1 VITHEASLRAAPER
15 PRTTGVAGDVFRE
28 TMSRVPAPVTIVTTT
43 GRDGPHGTTVSA
55 FCSLSLEPPLVLV
68 SLDRDSDL
76 LRMVRQSRRYGINV
90 LSHDQEELA
99 TRFARK
105 GADKFAE
112 VPWTLD
118 TDLPRL
124 EGTASWIA
132 CRLHDLV
139 DGGDHMIAVGFVEH
153 AEASPAHPLLYRQRE
168 FGTLHS
174 RPPGLAD

>member
-1 VITHEASLRAAPER
+1 MGAPSPRPGVDPVIFREALAAVAAPVAVVTSFDGER
-15 PRTTGVAGDVFRE
+15 
-28 TMSRVPAPVTIVTTT
+28 
-43 GRDGPHGTTVSA
+43 PHGTTVSA

-68 SLDRDSDL
+68 SLDRGSDL
-76 LRMVRQSRRYGINV
+76 LRLVRHSRRYGINV
-90 LSHDQEELA
+90 LAHDQEEIA

-124 EGTASWIA
+124 DGTSSWIA

-139 DGGDHMIAVGFVEH
+139 DGGDHVIAVGFVEH
-153 AEASPAHPLLYRQRE
+153 AEASPSHPLLYRQRA
-168 FGTLHS
+168 FGTINP
-174 RPPGLAD
+174 RPPNQGD

>member
-1 VITHEASLRAAPER
+1 MDEHGER
-15 PRTTGVAGDVFRE
+15 PGVDPVVFRE
-28 TMSRVPAPVTIVTTT
+28 ALAAVAAPVAVVTSFH
-43 GRDGPHGTTVSA
+43 GERPHGTTVSA

-90 LSHDQEELA
+90 LSHDQEEVA

-105 GADKFAE
+105 GADKFAD
-112 VPWTLD
+112 VPWILD

-132 CRLHDLV
+132 CRLHDLA
-139 DGGDHMIAVGFVEH
+139 DGGDHVIAVGFVEH
-153 AEASPAHPLLYRQRE
+153 AEASPSHPLLYRQRQ
-168 FGTLHS
+168 FGTLNH
-174 RPPGLAD
+174 RPPARGD

>member
-1 VITHEASLRAAPER
+1 MDTDSDR
-15 PRTTGVAGDVFRE
+15 PGVDAVVFRE
-28 TMSRVPAPVTIVTTT
+28 ALAAVAAPVAVVTSF
-43 GRDGPHGTTVSA
+43 DGERPHGTTVSA

-68 SLDRDSDL
+68 SLDRGSDL
-76 LRMVRQSRRYGINV
+76 LRMVRASGRYGINV
-90 LSHDQEELA
+90 LSHDQEQLA
-99 TRFARK
+99 THFARK

-124 EGTASWIA
+124 EGTSSWIA

-139 DGGDHMIAVGFVEH
+139 VGGDHMIAVGFVEH

-168 FGTLHS
+168 FGTLNR
-174 RPPGLAD
+174 RPPVRGD